1 MQLLQARP
9 PIPPTP
15 TGESSQYS
23 LQHSPH
29 PLPSAP
35 PLPSQPAAGQSREG
49 GGQLTPFHYEQLGL
63 KMQTVNASLV
73 SHVLDKIG
81 LGGGRDTL
89 SLSPE
94 EKVRLLL
101 AISSFLPIHP
111 SFLFTLP
118 PLPFSL
124 LLPPSVG

>member
-1 MQLLQARP
+1 
-9 PIPPTP
+9 
-15 TGESSQYS
+15 
-23 LQHSPH
+23 
-29 PLPSAP
+29 
-35 PLPSQPAAGQSREG
+35 
-49 GGQLTPFHYEQLGL
+49 LGL